1 MTTDTDRDLI
11 TKLVHH
17 PYVPPAGFGAVPP
30 GVYKASTVTFA
41 NVAALRQTILNLAV
55 RRHHHGGCGAA
66 APG

>member
-41 NVAALRQTILNLAV
+41 NVAALRS
-55 RRHHHGGCGAA
+55 RSWKSREG
-66 APG
+66 